1 LAVFDLNKKNNLKS
15 FDDWKLTVE
24 QLDKIKNNFP
34 IVDLVSH
41 YTELK
46 PRGKSLTGICP
57 ICKSKKAFTVSPQK
71 NICKCFSCG
80 KGGNPINFIKNFENL
95 DFRTAVDFIIT
106 KFSKTLGSSY
116 ISNDLNRGT
125 VYVLKLQDN
134 CFYIGFTN
142 YMTLRMEQH
151 FSGNGAV
158 WTKKH
163 KPISIECE
171 FADKTLNYENYLT
184 EEAIKK
190 YGYDYVRGGDHM
202 YFAKK
207 YGKT

>member
-1 LAVFDLNKKNNLKS
+1 MYSAK
-15 FDDWKLTVE
+15 E
-24 QLDKIKNNFP
+24 KIDFIRKDFS
-34 IVDLVSH
+34 IVDLISP
-41 YTELK
+41 YTELEK
-46 PRGKSLTGICP
+46 RGNSLGGVCP
-57 ICKSKKAFTVSPQK
+57 ICKSKKGFSVSPHK
-71 NICKCFSCG
+71 NICKCFVCG
-80 KGGNPINFIKNFENL
+80 IGGSAINFMMALENL
-95 DFRTAVDFIIT
+95 NFVTAIDFIVT

-125 VYVLKLQDN
+125 VYVLKLEDN

-151 FSGNGAV
+151 FSGNGSV

-171 FADKTLNYENYLT
+171 FKDKTLNYENYLT